1 MTKRIKNPEQAAKE
15 RDLRYNQLIIDGEDA
30 EAVFKYVYKLKK
42 EAEQDVLNALL
53 SASPEKLKEQ
63 QYYYKAVCR
72 LSEMLERA
80 IYNGNRKRA
89 EMHNK

>member
-42 EAEQDVLNALL
+42 EASGGVQSFISLSRFREYLIPLPPVAEQNRIVA
-53 SASPEKLKEQ
+53 KLEEILPL
-63 QYYYKAVCR
+63 CER
-72 LSEMLERA
+72 L
-80 IYNGNRKRA
+80 K
-89 EMHNK
+89 

>member
-1 MTKRIKNPEQAAKE
+1 MMVKDPEWAQRQKE
-15 RDLRYNQLIIDGEDA
+15 MRDTQLIVDA
-30 EAVFKYVYKLKK
+30 DDADAVKKYVDKLKK
-42 EAEQDVLNALL
+42 EAEQDVLGALL

-72 LSEMLERA
+72 LCEMLDRA